1 MVGIVN
7 DSNFNSK
14 VSTSSGYVLVDFWAE
29 WCGPCR
35 RLLPIMEEMHE
46 ELGGKLQI
54 VKVNIDDSPESASA
68 MSIRSVPT
76 LILFK
81 DGQKVDLKVG
91 SLSKIA
97 LISWLKLHIPGL

>member
-1 MVGIVN
+1 MGIVN

-35 RLLPIMEEMHE
+35 RLLPIIEEIHGE
-46 ELGGKLQI
+46 FGDKLQI
-54 VKVNIDDSPESASA
+54 IKVNIDDSPESASV
-68 MSIRSVPT
+68 MGIRSVPT

-81 DGQKVDLKVG
+81 DGKKVDLKVG
-91 SLSKIA
+91 SLSKSA
-97 LISWLKLHIPGL
+97 LVSWLKLHIPNL